1 MAEEKSELS
10 SLQERLKAMRD
21 KQRDMEKK
29 DGETKDT
36 PPRAKAPPKDQPPVA
51 PEPKA
56 PPQDTDDAAARIRE
70 RLKKAAAPES
80 PEVQPEKQPEKQAP
94 EPPKKPP
101 QPEKEPEP
109 DTPPEAKPENPADR
123 LRALLEKHR
132 QEQQQRALEE
142 EEEEAPPRPEPKP
155 PQPAPRPPEPRDEPT
170 PVFDPAPAPTF
181 SPSRSFAPAH
191 QGYDAPA
198 APPVRTQPTLRYR
211 LRVGLE
217 KLKKTTIGRLCL
229 RGTSFFMRLT
239 AAGSLL
245 VLVGVSLAFMA
256 DRYCSMNDLLR
267 VYCQKG
273 IAPPEACQRD
283 YGMFDVTDMR
293 YWQQLQS
300 YYDSGFIIPW
310 TYVYVMVGHALA
322 ALVLGVMGLYHGPR
336 AYRKILRFLTFP
348 LRKLGLFKRL

>member
-10 SLQERLKAMRD
+10 SLQDRLKAMRD
-21 KQRDMEKK
+21 KQRAMEKK

-80 PEVQPEKQPEKQAP
+80 PEVQPEKQPEKQAT
-94 EPPKKPP
+94 EPPKT
-101 QPEKEPEP
+101 QPEPE
-109 DTPPEAKPENPADR
+109 TPSEAKPENPADR

-132 QEQQQRALEE
+132 QEQQQRALLEEDEE
-142 EEEEAPPRPEPKP
+142 EAVAPPRPEPKP
-155 PQPAPRPPEPRDEPT
+155 APRPPEPMEAPT
-170 PVFDPAPAPTF
+170 PAFDPAPAPTF
-181 SPSRSFAPAH
+181 SAPRSAADVY
-191 QGYDAPA
+191 QGYAAPA
-198 APPVRTQPTLRYR
+198 AAPVRTPQPTLRYR
-211 LRVGLE
+211 LRVHSE
-217 KLKKTTIGRLCL
+217 KLKKTKIGRLCL
-229 RGTSFFMRLT
+229 RSTSFFMRLT

-256 DRYCSMNDLLR
+256 DRYCSMNDLLLA
-267 VYCQKG
+267 YCQKG

-283 YGMFDVTDMR
+283 YGMFDVTDGR
-293 YWQQLQS
+293 YWQQLQN
-300 YYDSGFIIPW
+300 YYDYGFIIPW
-310 TYVYVMVGHALA
+310 NYVYVMVGHALA

-336 AYRKILRFLTFP
+336 VYRKILRFLTFP
-348 LRKLGLFKRL
+348 LRKLGLIKRL

>member
-80 PEVQPEKQPEKQAP
+80 PEVQPEKQPEKQP
-94 EPPKKPP
+94 TEPTKT
-101 QPEKEPEP
+101 QPEP

-132 QEQQQRALEE
+132 QEQQQRALEEEE

-181 SPSRSFAPAH
+181 SPSRAFAPAH

-198 APPVRTQPTLRYR
+198 APPVRTRPTLRYR
-211 LRVGLE
+211 LRVGVE

-310 TYVYVMVGHALA
+310 NYVYVMVGHALA

-336 AYRKILRFLTFP
+336 VYRKILRFLTFP
-348 LRKLGLFKRL
+348 LRKLGLFRRL